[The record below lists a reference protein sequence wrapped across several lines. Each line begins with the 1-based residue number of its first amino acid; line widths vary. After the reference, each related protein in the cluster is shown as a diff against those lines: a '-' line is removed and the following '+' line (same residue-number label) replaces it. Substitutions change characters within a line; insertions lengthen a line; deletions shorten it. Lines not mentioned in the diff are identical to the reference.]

1 MESCCVLL
9 AASVVQDDTASWF
22 IDDLYVTIK
31 GLAVCNLRGAP
42 HSYESSSVRE
52 GDIDPWGVFL
62 GRDWSILLL
71 AAVWRVV
78 RVQRRPRGNW
88 SNTGVLCRLLN
99 PPSVTKFLSEWALM
113 CSIWSSHMKSN
124 TRLLLINITYTN
136 QLFPSSEVQWGC
148 FRRSRGKPQTDQRSR
163 IKAADTCFLF
173 TPAAGRVHTSPWI
186 QTAFMCDVFPSA
198 TSVSSCWRS
207 ESSPAA
213 RADLWPLINMCR
225 REMCFLI
232 RHKHILTSAFLLQT
246 PHSSLSVWVPRNHTW
261 PLTQTKQSLQI

>member
-1 MESCCVLL
+1 MFFWLL
-9 AASVVQDDTASWF
+9 QLFRTTL
-22 IDDLYVTIK
+22 IYDLYVTIK

-113 CSIWSSHMKSN
+113 CSIWSSHMKSH

-163 IKAADTCFLF
+163 IKAADK
-173 TPAAGRVHTSPWI
+173 
-186 QTAFMCDVFPSA
+186 
-198 TSVSSCWRS
+198 VSSSHLQPVVFTRLHEYRRRS
-207 ESSPAA
+207 CAMCFHRRPQRAA
-213 RADLWPLINMCR
+213 ADGLSHHQLHAPTFDLW
-225 REMCFLI
+225 
-232 RHKHILTSAFLLQT
+232 LTCVGARCVS
-246 PHSSLSVWVPRNHTW
+246 
-261 PLTQTKQSLQI
+261 